1 MTNMFGICHA
11 HLLRPSYYLGSW
23 PTLYLVHNLEPD
35 HLLQHHMPSFWE
47 ALQQYLDT
55 KMVQVLGTAQCS
67 GLPVAFE
74 NNPSP
79 QLPPLP
85 LLFFSKHRK

>member
-1 MTNMFGICHA
+1 M
-11 HLLRPSYYLGSW
+11 L
-23 PTLYLVHNLEPD
+23 
-35 HLLQHHMPSFWE
+35 SFWQ